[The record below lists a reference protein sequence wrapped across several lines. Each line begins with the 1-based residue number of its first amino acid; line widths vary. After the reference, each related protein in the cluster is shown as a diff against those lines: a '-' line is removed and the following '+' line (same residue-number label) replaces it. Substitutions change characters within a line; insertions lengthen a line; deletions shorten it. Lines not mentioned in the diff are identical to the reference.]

1 MHVGKILKDS
11 LERLGGSVHR
21 LWGVFLNCAKVWTL
35 LLAEFAEIYLL
46 VFSTG
51 ICKSTDSR
59 ISSRRCF
66 LQIRLGFTA
75 TSSTTKRT
83 CGLIRSKWRMV
94 KTKNNNQVILKWTFT
109 NYKIECHFSK
119 LFLQKF
125 TRNSVSLFCQVI
137 SILVISPL
145 SNGSLELNVV
155 SAPP

>member
-1 MHVGKILKDS
+1 MDARWYNSEGVPRTTRSFHQL
-11 LERLGGSVHR
+11 R
-21 LWGVFLNCAKVWTL
+21 GVFQNCTKVWKL
-35 LLAEFAEIYLL
+35 LLAKFAYQL

-75 TSSTTKRT
+75 ASSTTKRT